1 MEMIT
6 LKIYSPSMLGT
17 YIVLDITCNTMMMEV
32 APTYLFMELI
42 SP

>member
-1 MEMIT
+1 
-6 LKIYSPSMLGT
+6 MLGT
-17 YIVLDITCNTMMMEV
+17 YIVLDITRNTMMMEV